1 MLTFDFENVRVFL
14 RMIKELDNFINSH
27 LSNLEKRQR
36 EILTERFGFKD
47 GEKKT
52 LQAIGDIFGIT
63 RERVRQ
69 IENQGMEKLKI
80 QPVREQIGK
89 LIEPLKQHLASAGG
103 LKRDDL
109 FIQDAKGLTVAE
121 NWPKFFDNKL
131 RFIFLINNEP
141 KFSEASDNLYDFW
154 YLDEKTK
161 TEALKRIKEFFG
173 FCQKSGPEK
182 IIDRKIHL
190 ARFQDLMDINYL
202 SLSKNFNINVFGDF
216 GLSSWPEIN
225 PRVVSDKA
233 YLVLKK
239 NNRPLHFRDISQK
252 INDLKFDHKE
262 AHPQTVH
269 NELIRDNR
277 FVLVG
282 RGIYGLREQGYEP
295 GTAREVLV
303 RILKKHGPLDAQ
315 KIIQLV
321 QKERFLRENTIFL
334 NLQNKRC
341 FEKLP
346 DNRYTLIRE
355 A

>member
-1 MLTFDFENVRVFL
+1 MTFIFENVRVL
-14 RMIKELDNFINSH
+14 GMIKELDNFINS
-27 LSNLEKRQR
+27 LLNNLEKRQR
-36 EILTERFGFKD
+36 EILIERFGFKD
-47 GEKKT
+47 GERKT
-52 LQAIGDIFGIT
+52 LQAIGDSFGIT

-69 IENQGMEKLKI
+69 IENQGMEKLRV
-80 QPVREQIGK
+80 QPVRERISK
-89 LIEPLKQHLASAGG
+89 LIEPMKQHLASVGG

-109 FIQDAKGLTVAE
+109 FMGDLRGLTAAE
-121 NWPKFFDNKL
+121 NWPKFFDRKL
-131 RFIFLINNEP
+131 KFVFSINNEP
-141 KFSEASDNLYDFW
+141 KFSETNDNLYDFW

-161 TEALKRIKEFFG
+161 TGALKKIKEIFD

-182 IIDRKIHL
+182 IIDRKVYL
-190 ARFQDLMDINYL
+190 TRFQDLATVNCL
-202 SLSKNFNINVFGDF
+202 SLSKDFDINVFGDF
-216 GLSSWPEIN
+216 GLSSWSEIK
-225 PRVVSDKA
+225 PKIISDKA

-239 NNRPLHFRDISQK
+239 NSSPLHFKDLAQK
-252 INDLKFDHKE
+252 INNFKFDRKE

-269 NELIRDNR
+269 NELIRDDR

-303 RILKKHGPLDAQ
+303 RILEKHGPLDAQ
-315 KIIQLV
+315 KITQLV

-334 NLQNKRC
+334 NLQNKRY

-346 DNRYTLIRE
+346 DNRYTLVRE